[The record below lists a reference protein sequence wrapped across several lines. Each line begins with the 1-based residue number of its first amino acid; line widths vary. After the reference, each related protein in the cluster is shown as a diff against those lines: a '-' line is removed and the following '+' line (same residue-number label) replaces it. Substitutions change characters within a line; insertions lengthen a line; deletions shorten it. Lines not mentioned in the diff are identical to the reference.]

1 MKVIDCIT
9 YFNEDVVLDVRLNTL
24 DKFVD
29 YFVIVECAYEHQ
41 GKKKIQNFDI
51 NKFKKFEKKIIYK
64 FIDELPKNFL
74 EYQKKNHWWIE
85 NYQRNYI
92 SNLLKFDKNDFI
104 IISDLDEIPNL
115 ENINL
120 EILLKKYEYI
130 FFAQDLF
137 YYKFNNQN
145 LTFKKWPGSRGC
157 QLKNLVS
164 PQHLRNTKFPRKY
177 EFFKR
182 YFSKNYVVDDGGW
195 HFSFI
200 FKTNE
205 IIKKIKSFAHKEW
218 NNSFFTDKK
227 KVEERI
233 NNNLD
238 LFDRGYVYK
247 KYDQNKLP
255 KYIIENKEKFKE
267 YLIS

>member
-29 YFVIVECAYEHQ
+29 YFVIVAYEHQ